1 MICYF
6 FIKFLYFSCLAKFA
20 IKFIN
25 NKCNIVSKKEDRLE
39 ELNLK
44 KELDAHN
51 SILLHMHFSHYN
63 KDIVKITKEL
73 ADNNK
78 VCYVTLNKSYENLRQ
93 IFEKNN
99 IKLENIKFIDAIT
112 RTFKKVDD
120 TEKCKFCSSPIAMT
134 EISLKINEI
143 LKENFDYLIFDSIT
157 SILMQEKN
165 IALIKF
171 ITDLENKSKNAKTK
185 PIFLALKVDDHDL
198 FIQKCCMLTNHNI
211 DLSNF
216 RF

>member
-1 MICYF
+1 MIRYL

-44 KELDAHN
+44 
-51 SILLHMHFSHYN
+51 
-63 KDIVKITKEL
+63 KEL

-120 TEKCKFCSSPIAMT
+120 TEKGKFCSSPMAMT

-165 IALIKF
+165 TALIKF
-171 ITDLENKSKNAKTK
+171 ITDLEHKSKNATTK
-185 PIFLALKVDDHDL
+185 SIFL
-198 FIQKCCMLTNHNI
+198 
-211 DLSNF
+211 
-216 RF
+216 